1 MQLPHAIKFKNAYYA
16 LFIYNKYYMIEFSQQ
31 KVRQYLVHSF
41 LYYQLGESIIS
52 DMQYDQICVEVGT
65 YLRTNSNSNPLP
77 YHDIITKSLAEDASG
92 FSIRKYP
99 EEIVSTAMHL
109 LYQRNYRKSMTFDTF
124 LSRFGYSL
132 L

>member
-1 MQLPHAIKFKNAYYA
+1 
-16 LFIYNKYYMIEFSQQ
+16 MIDFSQQ
-31 KVRQYLVHSF
+31 KALQYLVHSF

-52 DMQYDQICVEVGT
+52 DMHYDQICVEVKT
-65 YLRTNSNSNPLP
+65 YLQTNSNSNFLP
-77 YHDIITKSLAEDASG
+77 YHDIIKKSLAEDASG

-99 EEIVSTAMHL
+99 EEIVSTTLHL
-109 LYQRNYRKSMTFDTF
+109 LYQHNYRKSMTFDAF

>member
-1 MQLPHAIKFKNAYYA
+1 MNVSI
-16 LFIYNKYYMIEFSQQ
+16 QQ

-41 LYYQLGESIIS
+41 LYYRLDESIIS
-52 DMQYDQICVEVGT
+52 DRHYDKICVEVET

-77 YHDIITKSLAEDASG
+77 YHDIITKSLVGDGSG

-99 EEIVSTAMHL
+99 EEIVSTALHL
-109 LYQRNYRKSMTFDTF
+109 LYQYNYSKSMTFTAF
-124 LSRFGYSL
+124 LARFGYSL